1 MSSLLESLQAIDPNI
16 DANSA
21 ADVRSCL
28 VALAV
33 ELQGGEEQDSRLEGS
48 LNAWWQWLDDE
59 GYNRESFGA
68 VMRQVTASCLGAEL
82 GDLLIE
88 TVQAHADEENG
99 LPGLIALISNEHA
112 ALSQMLSSLEALAV
126 EEQQR
131 LDNTAGGMGAGAI
144 AGIALGSLATVCIG
158 GYVAKKGPKQV
169 WNSITTKYNNLKTY
183 ISGHRRAA
191 AERLEGAATQ
201 EASNLHLQAESLIH
215 AAEAH
220 PDQVIKDYNL
230 EIAAFMK
237 SGENP
242 RVFFKGELLHASDLE
257 IEHLSWRCAE
267 KHMEKFAYDNS
278 LMNNLAK
285 VYKNSSEY
293 KREVTRIQRAWHDD
307 NLAPT
312 EQEVK
317 QYLDKTGFTNQG
329 VDKIFSEYKAYGPS
343 LDMDGMIRE
352 AKQLTFDEIANE
364 YKSVLLAEKQLVKA
378 EFDKTLNAE
387 IVANM
392 PKGKRWVHDGAV
404 RIENSVFDDLQVFK
418 KIETDITLEEKKLE
432 REIAGLF

>member
-1 MSSLLESLQAIDPNI
+1 
-16 DANSA
+16 
-21 ADVRSCL
+21 
-28 VALAV
+28 
-33 ELQGGEEQDSRLEGS
+33 
-48 LNAWWQWLDDE
+48 
-59 GYNRESFGA
+59 
-68 VMRQVTASCLGAEL
+68 VTASCLGEEL
-82 GDLLIE
+82 GHLLIE
-88 TVQAHADEENG
+88 TVQSHADEENG
-99 LPGLIALISNEHA
+99 LPGLIDLISNEHA

-144 AGIALGSLATVCIG
+144 AGIAIGSVAMVCIG

-169 WNSITTKYNNLKTY
+169 WNSITTKYNNLKTA

-201 EASNLHLQAESLIH
+201 AAGNLQLQAESLIQ
-215 AAEAH
+215 AAETH

-230 EIAAFMK
+230 EIEAFMK
-237 SGENP
+237 SGDNP

-267 KHMEKFAYDNS
+267 KHMEKFAIDNS
-278 LMNNLAK
+278 LMKNLRT
-285 VYKNSSEY
+285 VVENSAEY
-293 KREVTRIQRAWHDD
+293 KKEVARITNAWHDGD
-307 NLAPT
+307 LAPT
-312 EQEVK
+312 EQQVK
-317 QYLDKTGFTNQG
+317 QFLDDTGFTNQR
-329 VDKIFSEYKAYGPS
+329 VDRLFVEFKAYGNGR
-343 LDMDGMIRE
+343 LDMSGMIRE

-404 RIENSVFDDLQVFK
+404 RIENSVFNDLQIAK
-418 KIETDITLEEKKLE
+418 KIEKDVVLEEKKAE
-432 REIAGLF
+432 REIAGLL